1 MIDYEYKDLFLQ
13 DSIEKQLTISYGNVV
28 ITNED
33 LFNQEM
39 TLEESL
45 CSDQQLTF
53 GSCEASVIK
62 FKVANIVAPVKNQWI
77 TVKMTLEGSNGSPF
91 NIGTYKVESD
101 KPTADRKWREIVAYD
116 AMYDIINSDVIG
128 WYNSVLPDSGSSMTV
143 KQLRTSFLG
152 HFGIEQENVSLVNDG
167 VVIKRTVNAE
177 ELSGAT
183 VIKAICE
190 MNGCFGHIGRDGIFH
205 YIHLVQGMQGLYP
218 RNDLYPADN
227 LYPRDPKTAPIPKN
241 LYISC
246 TYEDFITN
254 EIGKLQIVNG
264 STGVVS
270 SVGNGENCYVIESN
284 FLLSDKAEGEL
295 NEIGKRILEKIRAI
309 SYRPFDAECLGNPCF
324 DVGDPVRLSTTY
336 EIVETYILKRTLKGI
351 QALKDSYSSDGVEK
365 YEIKVNSI
373 DRAVG
378 QLNDKTDSLEEDVG
392 TINEDIDGINGEI
405 EEINEDVGELH
416 ISLQKT
422 EEGLEAEVSRATA
435 AEGNLSSRITMT
447 ADEITAEVSRAT
459 SAENNLSS
467 RITMTADD
475 ITAEVSRATAA
486 EGNLSSRI
494 TINANGISTK
504 VEKGDVVSEINQSPD
519 KIILNSNRLV
529 VNSSNFSLDANGNA
543 TFSGMLNGAS
553 GVFNGN
559 LSAYGIARF
568 FQLESYDGNMYLNDS
583 QLYMESNGEI
593 ILDGNSSLTTY
604 KIYGSS
610 VNDRLTLYSS
620 YRLSSGVTLAY
631 SSSGSNNFRPVYAD
645 SINCGSS
652 SYPWS
657 DVYSTNGGIQKSDR
671 NEKMDI
677 KDMTEEFAENL
688 IDGTIAKTY
697 KFIKGSS
704 GRTHCGMIAQD
715 VEEQLLSMGISTKD
729 FAGFIKHEKEAND
742 VPTGEYGYGL
752 RYTEY
757 IAPMIKYCQMLKKE
771 IEKLKQ
777 TIKEV

>member
-1 MIDYEYKDLFLQ
+1 MIDYEFGDLFLQ
-13 DSIEKQLTISYGNVV
+13 DSIEKQITISYGNVV

-77 TVKMTLEGSNGSPF
+77 TVKMTLEGSNGNPF

-101 KPTADRKWREIVAYD
+101 KPAADRKWREIVAYD
-116 AMYDIINSDVIG
+116 AMYDVINSNVIG
-128 WYNSVLPDSGSSMTV
+128 WYNSVLPDAGSSMTV
-143 KQLRTSFLG
+143 RQFRTSFLG

-227 LYPRDPKTAPIPKN
+227 LYPRDPKTTPIPKN

-284 FLLSDKAEGEL
+284 FLLSDKSEAEL

-324 DVGDPVRLSTTY
+324 EVGDPVRLSTTY

-392 TINEDIDGINGEI
+392 IINEDIDGINGEI

-435 AEGNLSSRITMT
+435 AEGSLSSRITMT

-459 SAENNLSS
+459 SAENSLSS
-467 RITMTADD
+467 RITLTAND

-519 KIILNSNRLV
+519 RIILNANRLV
-529 VNSSNFSLDANGNA
+529 VNSSNFSLDASGNA
-543 TFSGMLNGAS
+543 TFAGELKGVKGTFTNLVCTGGGAGALSGMYGVQTEYLDVNKGSTIYSISCENRLTVGGGANISGTLEINNGIDMGNS
-553 GVFNGN
+553 GLYNAFNVSTSYLTATYATISN
-559 LSAYGIARF
+559 LSEGSDIR
-568 FQLESYDGNMYLNDS
+568 LKK
-583 QLYMESNGEI
+583 EI
-593 ILDGNSSLTTY
+593 
-604 KIYGSS
+604 KE
-610 VNDRLTLYSS
+610 
-620 YRLSSGVTLAY
+620 
-631 SSSGSNNFRPVYAD
+631 
-645 SINCGSS
+645 IN
-652 SYPWS
+652 
-657 DVYSTNGGIQKSDR
+657 
-671 NEKMDI
+671 
-677 KDMTEEFAENL
+677 EEFAVHM
-688 IDGTIAKTY
+688 IDGVIPREYEWK
-697 KFIKGSS
+697 KGDCKKHL
-704 GRTHCGMIAQD
+704 GLIAQD
-715 VEEQLLSMGISTKD
+715 VNNQLLNFGIKEESYFLVNKMENGYYGIS
-729 FAGFIKHEKEAND
+729 
-742 VPTGEYGYGL
+742 
-752 RYTEY
+752 YTEY
-757 IAPMIKYCQMLKKE
+757 IPILIKYCQMLKTE
-771 IEKLKQ
+771 
-777 TIKEV
+777 IKELKRLINVGGN